1 MLALRLEAAG
11 SPFMGPKER
20 VWPRVSLP
28 TMNHAVREGAM
39 RRDALEDAVT
49 FRVVFHL
56 VSQAGQGKAA
66 CGLPEDCNH
75 V

>member
-1 MLALRLEAAG
+1 
-11 SPFMGPKER
+11 
-20 VWPRVSLP
+20 
-28 TMNHAVREGAM
+28 M

-56 VSQAGQGKAA
+56 VSQVGQGKAA
-66 CGLPEDCNH
+66 RGLPEDCHH